1 MLLDI
6 GAVVLGLALL
16 AGGGEALVRGASGLG
31 RRVGLSQAVVGLTVV
46 SLATSAPEVAVSVDA
61 VLTGVPDLA
70 LGNAIGSNTVN
81 VLLVLGLGAVLAPIA
96 VDRGLLRADLPV
108 LLGASALLL
117 LVCLDGRVSRLEG
130 AVLLAGLAGYFAW
143 CVLRDRRRAA
153 QADAADATDATDA
166 TDGPSE
172 PDGRPGGRRVLLHAV
187 LVLGGVAVLVL
198 GADLLVSGGTGLA
211 VDLGLSDLVVGLTV
225 VAVGTATPE
234 IITVVV
240 ASLRGQRDLALGT
253 VVGSCTVNI
262 GAVVGAAAVV
272 DAGGLPVDP
281 QALRFDL
288 PVMLLATLLLVPLA
302 RTAARVSRGEG
313 ALLLAAFAAYLSYLL
328 LAADEHEAAGL
339 LGTALVTFAAPLV
352 LVGLAIAVVR
362 DARHRRAGGASSP

>member
-153 QADAADATDATDA
+153 QADATDAADA

>member
-130 AVLLAGLAGYFAW
+130 AVLLTGLAGYFAW

-153 QADAADATDATDA
+153 QADAADATDAT
-166 TDGPSE
+166 
-172 PDGRPGGRRVLLHAV
+172 DGRPGGRRVLLHAV

-313 ALLLAAFAAYLSYLL
+313 ALLLVAFAAYLSYLL